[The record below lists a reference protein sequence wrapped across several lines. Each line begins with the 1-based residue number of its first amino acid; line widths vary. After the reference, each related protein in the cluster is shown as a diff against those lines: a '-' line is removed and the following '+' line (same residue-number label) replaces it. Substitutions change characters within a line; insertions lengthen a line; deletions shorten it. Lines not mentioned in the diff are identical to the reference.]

1 MMGEKRR
8 ILVVDDNEA
17 IHKDIES
24 ILKSTASSSD
34 SELENFEDELFG
46 EEYSAEKSD
55 AVLVDYDIDHAYQGE
70 EAVEMVERANKSN
83 DPYSLIFMDVR
94 MPPGIDGIQAI
105 QKTWKNNPNVEV
117 VICTAYSDYSWEHI
131 LENLGTSDKLLF
143 MRKPFDTTALKQTAL
158 TLTTKWKLQQE
169 TIYYTENLEKE
180 VENRTK
186 ELKELLSSYKKMKEK
201 AEKATAAKSEFLAKM
216 SHEIRT
222 PMNGIIA
229 MNEFLLDTELSEEQ
243 EEYCKL
249 VEQCA
254 QTLLQSIND
263 ILDFSKIEAKMMDFE
278 EIPLDLSNLVKGSV
292 KMISASA
299 REKPIEISYRL
310 SEKIPGDLFGDPT
323 RIQQILLNY
332 GNNAVKFT
340 EKGSVRFDVELI
352 EENATEVLLKFS
364 VTDTGKG
371 IAEDIIH
378 TLFKP
383 FSQGDNST
391 TRKYGGTGLG
401 LVICKQLA
409 ELMNGEVGV
418 HSTEG
423 KGSEFWF
430 TLTLKKKPQES
441 ETNQK
446 TTPASTKTDQTE
458 TISRK
463 ILVAEDNPV
472 NQVVT
477 RRMLESEGYTVHLV
491 ENGDEVLDALK
502 ENQFDLILMDLQM
515 PGMDGLEATKIIRKQ
530 ESQTGK
536 QIPIIALTASTLKED
551 KNKCLQVG
559 MDDFLIKPIK
569 KEKLKTILERWFK
582 KLTAHEIN

>member
-1 MMGEKRR
+1 MGEKRR